1 MASPDTAQTSACSSN
16 ASQQG
21 SRRNSN
27 SGLSSSASLP
37 QSPHSS
43 QGSVGSSRPFSDF
56 TETADS
62 GFLHSIYPMSA
73 AECASQQ
80 LNHDVDL
87 LLKQVDSVMSAPVL
101 QLPAWFTRKPTSPS
115 CTVTELQ
122 IADSAAGEASMV
134 KLQHKVL
141 TSKIKASFLSL
152 PSQCSQPSYSGT
164 SASQLSLHAPQTA
177 IMPETRVPSSLFPPS
192 AATTTAKGDRA
203 CFSATAGSSVPGSQL
218 PGHQPDN
225 MAILHVACSVSPTG
239 SQETPGT
246 IKGSSLN
253 HKDIADS
260 PMSPAQWH
268 TNHLAE
274 REGSD
279 LSLSPPSGDYQAAPT
294 SGPVHQHAS
303 ATDSEAEQY
312 MTGLPGQSLKP
323 SVSCGLIKAR
333 HSPLLDVDEG
343 NDADDQAENVAPGWH
358 RQPLSHVSSISSMA
372 SRAAVEQSHGKGNT
386 GKTSSSA
393 GQGLLDGYVRGTHA
407 KLQLPAAV
415 RMGSRKTA
423 LSVRTPLKSITEV
436 SCIAQP
442 YQASVLLPALTL
454 AGCLSANR
462 GCHANPW

>member
-1 MASPDTAQTSACSSN
+1 MASPDATQVSASISD

-21 SRRNSN
+21 SRRDSN
-27 SGLSSSASLP
+27 VDSSSSASLQ
-37 QSPHSS
+37 QSSHSS
-43 QGSVGSSRPFSDF
+43 QGSVGSSRPFSDTF
-56 TETADS
+56 TETADRN
-62 GFLHSIYPMSA
+62 FLHSTYPMSA

-87 LLKQVDSVMSAPVL
+87 LLKQVDSVMNAPVL
-101 QLPAWFTRKPTSPS
+101 QLPAWFTRKPASPS

-122 IADSAAGEASMV
+122 TADSAAGEASMV

-141 TSKIKASFLSL
+141 TPKIKASFLST
-152 PSQCSQPSYSGT
+152 PNQCSQPSYSGT
-164 SASQLSLHAPQTA
+164 SASQSSLQAPKTA
-177 IMPETRVPSSLFPPS
+177 VVHETMVPSPLVPPGA
-192 AATTTAKGDRA
+192 AATAAAKGDRA
-203 CFSATAGSSVPGSQL
+203 GSSATASSCLPSPQL

-239 SQETPGT
+239 SQQTPTT
-246 IKGSSLN
+246 IKGSPLDHN
-253 HKDIADS
+253 DIADS

-279 LSLSPPSGDYQAAPT
+279 VSLSPPSGDSQAAST
-294 SGPVHQHAS
+294 SGHVHQHAS
-303 ATDSEAEQY
+303 ATDSVAEQH
-312 MTGLPGQSLKP
+312 MTTLPRQSLKP
-323 SVSCGLIKAR
+323 SESSGLIKAAR
-333 HSPLLDVDEG
+333 HSPLLGADVGSDV
-343 NDADDQAENVAPGWH
+343 DDQAENVAPGWH
-358 RQPLSHVSSISSMA
+358 RQPLSHVSSSISSITT
-372 SRAAVEQSHGKGNT
+372 RADVEQSHGKDNS

-436 SCIAQP
+436 SWIAQP
-442 YQASVLLPALTL
+442 DEAVF
-454 AGCLSANR
+454 
-462 GCHANPW
+462 

>member
-1 MASPDTAQTSACSSN
+1 MKNRGLTRLASPDTAQVSACSSD

-21 SRRNSN
+21 SRRDSN
-27 SGLSSSASLP
+27 VDSSSSASLQ
-37 QSPHSS
+37 QSSHGSLR
-43 QGSVGSSRPFSDF
+43 SVGSSRPFSDTF

-62 GFLHSIYPMSA
+62 NFLHSTYPMSA

-101 QLPAWFTRKPTSPS
+101 QLPAWFTRKPASPS

-122 IADSAAGEASMV
+122 TADSAAGEASMV

-141 TSKIKASFLSL
+141 TPKIKASFLS
-152 PSQCSQPSYSGT
+152 PPNQCSQPSYSGT

-177 IMPETRVPSSLFPPS
+177 VMPQTMVPSPLVQP
-192 AATTTAKGDRA
+192 AAAAAAAKGDRA
-203 CFSATAGSSVPGSQL
+203 GSSATAGFCAPGPQL

-225 MAILHVACSVSPTG
+225 MAILHVACSFSPTG
-239 SQETPGT
+239 SQEDPST
-246 IKGSSLN
+246 IKGSQLDHN
-253 HKDIADS
+253 DIGDS

-274 REGSD
+274 REDSD
-279 LSLSPPSGDYQAAPT
+279 LSLSPPSGNSQAAFT
-294 SGPVHQHAS
+294 TGRVHQHAS
-303 ATDSEAEQY
+303 VTDSMAEHHKTT
-312 MTGLPGQSLKP
+312 MHRQSLKP
-323 SVSCGLIKAR
+323 SESSGLIKAAR
-333 HSPLLDVDEG
+333 HSSLLGVDEG

-358 RQPLSHVSSISSMA
+358 RQPLSHVSSMA
-372 SRAAVEQSHGKGNT
+372 SRAAAQHSHGKDST
-386 GKTSSSA
+386 EEMSISA

-423 LSVRTPLKSITEV
+423 LSIRTPLKSITEV
-436 SCIAQP
+436 SWIAQP
-442 YQASVLLPALTL
+442 YEAT
-454 AGCLSANR
+454 C
-462 GCHANPW
+462 